1 VETNRSS
8 IGYEETTHPQGAIG
22 GVQIGYNWQG
32 VSNWIFGLEA
42 DFQASGEDATGNVH
56 QNTTNVGG
64 GGGSSGSGSFGFEI
78 FNSQSISH
86 NDRLDWFG
94 TVRGRV
100 GYAIWP
106 TVMLYGT
113 GGLAYGRLSESVSA
127 SSAITCVCVNA
138 VPVNFPSASQS
149 FETSVTKTGWTVGG
163 GIEGVVSNTHVTWKV
178 EYLYMDLGTANYT
191 FNSSGLG
198 TITLSTHFTDNI
210 VRVGLNYQFH

>member
-32 VSNWIFGLEA
+32 VSVWIFGLEA

-100 GYAIWP
+100 G
-106 TVMLYGT
+106 
-113 GGLAYGRLSESVSA
+113 
-127 SSAITCVCVNA
+127 
-138 VPVNFPSASQS
+138 
-149 FETSVTKTGWTVGG
+149 
-163 GIEGVVSNTHVTWKV
+163 
-178 EYLYMDLGTANYT
+178 
-191 FNSSGLG
+191 
-198 TITLSTHFTDNI
+198 
-210 VRVGLNYQFH
+210 